1 MLSLFKKVFSVTLAV
16 LMYAYMGIAG
26 YEPSADTSQDKD
38 ISVKTVTIRSD
49 DRELSAYIIAPKE
62 QEPDA
67 TGVLWIHGGGYLTGM
82 KEMAFMS
89 RALDLVKKHGA
100 VVIAPDYTLSVE
112 APYPAAFNDCYNSLL
127 YLKEHAQELGINDS
141 QLMVGGESAGGG
153 LCAAVCMKARDTG
166 DVNIAFQM
174 PLYPML
180 DNFDT
185 ESSKDNHGKVWNTKM
200 NHLAW
205 KLYLRQDYDKEVSPY
220 AAPARQTDYSS
231 LPPAYTFVGDGE
243 PFYCETLQ
251 YIENLK
257 KAGVTAQ
264 VDVYNYDIHAVDM
277 MTPWK
282 AVSKEAIKNF
292 NEYFSY
298 AQKTYFAPQS

>member
-1 MLSLFKKVFSVTLAV
+1 MLSLFKKVFSVTLAL

-26 YEPSADTSQDKD
+26 YEPSADTSQDND
-38 ISVKTVTIRSD
+38 ISVRTVTIGSD
-49 DRELSAYIIAPKE
+49 GRELSAYIIAPKE
-62 QEPDA
+62 QETDA

-82 KEMAFMS
+82 KEMVFMS

-127 YLKEHAQELGINDS
+127 YLKEHAPELGINDS
-141 QLMVGGESAGGG
+141 QIMVGGESAGGG

-264 VDVYNYDIHAVDM
+264 ADVYNYDIHAVDM